1 MESIKFQN
9 QITKFEFVTQGMI
22 QGPKTVDRFLQLHK
36 IYDKNKNKII
46 KQTSTKI
53 VFDDTE
59 FVLSTNKLPKKT
71 ELMKINLIAAIGK
84 FNELGKDNDLCWK
97 ISADLKRF
105 KSITTGHFIL
115 MGRKTFESF
124 GGRTLPNRIHLVI
137 SNTMNE
143 SDEKENLLVF
153 RSVDEA
159 IDWVNTYKSSFTQMN
174 QKDLYVI
181 GGGEIYRQTIEKAN
195 RLILTCIDDEC
206 KDADVFFPVIDMN
219 IFNGISSEEMIDET
233 TGLKF
238 SYMDFTK
245 REKFNLSATLNK
257 RLTNKIIINY
267 ILRNNE

>member
-143 SDEKENLLVF
+143 SDEKENLFWITKVYQKNKNLF
-153 RSVDEA
+153 LLS
-159 IDWVNTYKSSFTQMN
+159 INCQKKHWNGNYKLLFEESFASF
-174 QKDLYVI
+174 KI
-181 GGGEIYRQTIEKAN
+181 K
-195 RLILTCIDDEC
+195 
-206 KDADVFFPVIDMN
+206 
-219 IFNGISSEEMIDET
+219 
-233 TGLKF
+233 
-238 SYMDFTK
+238 
-245 REKFNLSATLNK
+245 NK
-257 RLTNKIIINY
+257 W
-267 ILRNNE
+267 